1 MPNPSEAELG
11 VICYSLL
18 VNGLIFRS
26 WVTSVHERDIIKI
39 CHLFYKEG
47 ISQVEIGAMM
57 GLSRWKVGRAIKDA
71 REREL
76 ISISINHPQS
86 DLTESEIALAKRY
99 DLKEAIV
106 VDINEFDRVSPL
118 DQLGTAGARY
128 LTSIIEHHRI
138 LGVTWGSTV
147 SYVAKN
153 LSKVEAK
160 HLKLVQIGGGLGTI
174 EGTDNPALTAMLGQK
189 LGAEAHVIQ
198 APIIV
203 QNKSIRDT
211 LVKETRIRETIAI
224 ARKSDLVIFGV
235 GLIGPESLLWQSGLL
250 SPRDASRLKRAGAVG
265 AICGRFYNDQGVRCS
280 HDLEDR
286 TIGLNLNE
294 LKKIKHKI
302 LIVAGLEKVRA
313 ILGALRGNLVDTLI
327 LDIDTADHLLKN

>member
-118 DQLGTAGARY
+118 DQLGAAGARY

-160 HLKLVQIGGGLGTI
+160 HLKTG
-174 EGTDNPALTAMLGQK
+174 
-189 LGAEAHVIQ
+189 
-198 APIIV
+198 
-203 QNKSIRDT
+203 
-211 LVKETRIRETIAI
+211 
-224 ARKSDLVIFGV
+224 SDRRRTWNDRGDRQSGINRNA
-235 GLIGPESLLWQSGLL
+235 GPETG
-250 SPRDASRLKRAGAVG
+250 SRGSCHTGTHYCPK
-265 AICGRFYNDQGVRCS
+265 
-280 HDLEDR
+280 
-286 TIGLNLNE
+286 
-294 LKKIKHKI
+294 
-302 LIVAGLEKVRA
+302 
-313 ILGALRGNLVDTLI
+313 
-327 LDIDTADHLLKN
+327 